1 MTGAKPREEVPGRA
15 DPLRA
20 PRVAA
25 IARLSAIDTVRA
37 RITMAIDLGL
47 LQPDERLPPADEMA
61 ESFGV
66 STTSVSR
73 GLALLQDEGVIVRKA
88 GRYGGSYVRGVE
100 RGARRRARRVG
111 DARSG
116 DDAPVQSFL
125 DDDSHVHT
133 LIDER
138 AVLEA
143 GFAALAA
150 HARTPQ
156 DVGALRALV
165 ARMAETQSWAEFR
178 NLDRA
183 FHRGVVAAAGAPRA
197 ESLAA
202 RVNADLDPYFLPYS
216 MGLLRDSNREHEQ
229 IVDALERGDA
239 GAAARL
245 TAAHVQ
251 GLHHSMYV
259 GLTDAG

>member
-1 MTGAKPREEVPGRA
+1 MTGAKPRENVPDRA
-15 DPLRA
+15 DPLQA

-47 LQPDERLPPADEMA
+47 LLPDERLPPAEEMA

-66 STTSVSR
+66 SPTSVSR

-88 GRYGGSYVRGVE
+88 GRYGGSFVRVAG
-100 RGARRRARRVG
+100 RAVRH
-111 DARSG
+111 G

-150 HARTPQ
+150 HARPPE
-156 DVGALRALV
+156 VLAVLRALV
-165 ARMAETQSWAEFR
+165 ARMAETESWAEFR

-183 FHRGVVAAAGAPRA
+183 FHRSVLAAADMPLA
-197 ESLAA
+197 EPLVA
-202 RVNADLDPYFLPYS
+202 RVNAELDSYFLPYS

-239 GAAARL
+239 GAAARS

-259 GLTDAG
+259 GLTNAG

>member
-1 MTGAKPREEVPGRA
+1 MTGAKRREDVPDRA
-15 DPLRA
+15 RPLEA

-47 LQPDERLPPADEMA
+47 LLPDERLPATEEMA

-73 GLALLQDEGVIVRKA
+73 GLALLQEEGVIVRKA
-88 GRYGGSYVRGVE
+88 GRYGGSYVRGASGPGPGE
-100 RGARRRARRVG
+100 GRGAGRGA
-111 DARSG
+111 
-116 DDAPVQSFL
+116 DAPVQSFL

-138 AVLEA
+138 AVIEA

-150 HARTPQ
+150 HERSA
-156 DVGALRALV
+156 GALAELRELT
-165 ARMAETQSWAEFR
+165 ARMAQTESWAEFR

-183 FHRGVVAAAGAPRA
+183 FHRVVVEAAGAPRA
-197 ESLAA
+197 VSLAA
-202 RVNADLDPYFLPYS
+202 RVNAELDPYFLPYS
-216 MGLLRDSNREHEQ
+216 MGLLRDSNREHAE
-229 IVDALERGDA
+229 IVDALEREDA

-259 GLTDAG
+259 GLTNAG

>member
-1 MTGAKPREEVPGRA
+1 MTGAATRVTEEHHA
-15 DPLRA
+15 DPLEA

-25 IARLSAIDTVRA
+25 ISRLSAIDTVRA
-37 RITMAIDLGL
+37 RITLAATLGL
-47 LQPDERLPPADEMA
+47 LVTGDRLPLAEEMA

-66 STTSVSR
+66 SVTSVNR
-73 GLALLQDEGVIVRKA
+73 GLAALQQEGVVVRRA
-88 GRYGGSYVRGVE
+88 GRYGGSYVGSVE
-100 RGARRRARRVG
+100 AAGQHRL
-111 DARSG
+111 
-116 DDAPVQSFL
+116 DAPVQSFF

-150 HARTPQ
+150 AAR
-156 DVGALRALV
+156 DDEDLRELTDLAE
-165 ARMAETQSWAEFR
+165 RMAVTESWAEFR

-183 FHRGVVAAAGAPRA
+183 FHRRVVASARTPRA
-197 ESLAA
+197 EAQVA
-202 RVNADLDPYFLPYS
+202 RVNAALDPYFLPYS
-216 MGLLRDSNREHEQ
+216 MGLLRSSNREHHE
-229 IVDALERGDA
+229 IVAALADGDA

-251 GLHHSMYV
+251 ELHHSMYV
-259 GLTDAG
+259 GLTNAG